1 MSDLFNAK
9 QDDRQGEMNPSAFLL
24 ISHCLPAVGVQVAA
38 QIRGALV
45 DLHGGVLVAVLKVL
59 FKLGRRGAHLV
70 PDNPTPKDDAAS
82 LITVTRTLNS
92 LLPSGGWGKRLQ

>member
-1 MSDLFNAK
+1 M
-9 QDDRQGEMNPSAFLL
+9 
-24 ISHCLPAVGVQVAA
+24 ISHSLPAVGVQVAA

-82 LITVTRTLNS
+82 SITVTRTLNS
-92 LLPSGGWGKRLQ
+92 LFVRPEAGGKGCNKFGADLPHDAVTATR